1 MGSKLSCVVSIR
13 AGPGSSIAT
22 IAHGI
27 RLAGCFAKM
36 KHAPGILSQN
46 AFAPRC
52 RILLNSTKPEYPLMA
67 ADCVVDARFAT
78 ATFLSRVP
86 AAILGCLGATR
97 DAFLHRAIAP
107 STGRAKAVLGG
118 LSLSLV

>member
-1 MGSKLSCVVSIR
+1 
-13 AGPGSSIAT
+13 
-22 IAHGI
+22 
-27 RLAGCFAKM
+27 
-36 KHAPGILSQN
+36 
-46 AFAPRC
+46 
-52 RILLNSTKPEYPLMA
+52 MA
-67 ADCVVDARFAT
+67 ADCVVDAPFAT